1 MKFRV
6 KYKDVSR
13 NVSVEERDESSTT
26 LCRLEAAVS
35 EAFSGILKRSFYLS
49 LNKKDRLGEGNQTL
63 TDLGLVS
70 GDLLHVVSDDPEE
83 VKEQKQPSNQRST
96 NRPLGLTDTQV
107 QSTSSSHRNDHPSTS
122 RQSAVQNQNPYN
134 QPSCSTDDSQ
144 MEAENFQ
151 SEAVFPLDPVVV
163 SQCLSEPRLC
173 SECIQGSLPPLL
185 SELYSDLHCQSCEEA
200 LCLVLHVLM
209 LEAGYQ
215 PISSTLNSNPRT
227 QITSDTGCNP
237 QTRLESD
244 VCPTDSWRE
253 RAPAFYKLEYTHPTS
268 GSTVYTVTAVP
279 MGTSL
284 IVHGQVKIE
293 ENIEK
298 CQCQLKTKDFVQNVT
313 PEPNT
318 CYQNLPKLSRTFK
331 DSISL
336 PLLQKYREAMNLV
349 PLHGLLALSNELKL
363 KILGCLDVVSLLRM
377 SEVCKE
383 FRSLSN
389 DKYIWRRLFLSHFG
403 NRAHNDL
410 NQNWK
415 ELYKAEYR
423 NRKQQRKWWSQM
435 TTIVPPFI
443 PADPYSQRIP
453 PLAPFSPGMIGGDY
467 DLYPQ
472 FHGIPNPIFG
482 RRGGHVPEMRPR
494 FDPFGPGQNF
504 PPGPGGGFYD
514 RGSGGS
520 RFSRGSRSGMGGF
533 GGGPKFF

>member
-1 MKFRV
+1 MKFKV

-13 NVSVEERDESSTT
+13 NVSVEEKEEFNST
-26 LCRLEAAVS
+26 LCSLESAVS
-35 EAFSGILKRSFYLS
+35 EIFCDLVKSSFYLS
-49 LNKKDRLGEGNQTL
+49 LNKKDRLGAGNQTL
-63 TDLGLVS
+63 AGLGLVS
-70 GDLLHVVSDDPEE
+70 GDILHIVSDDPEE
-83 VKEQKQPSNQRST
+83 VQEQKQPSNQRST
-96 NRPLGLTDTQV
+96 NRPLGLTDTQT
-107 QSTSSSHRNDHPSTS
+107 SSSSHRNDPHSTS
-122 RQSAVQNQNPYN
+122 SQGVVHNQIDPN

-144 MEAENFQ
+144 MEAESFQ
-151 SEAVFPLDPVVV
+151 SEAAYPMDPVVV
-163 SQCLSEPRLC
+163 SKCLSEPRLC
-173 SECIQGSLPPLL
+173 SECLQGSVPPLL
-185 SELYSDLHCQSCEEA
+185 SELYSDLHCQYCEEA

-215 PISSTLNSNPRT
+215 SVSTKLESSNPT
-227 QITSDTGCNP
+227 QMESEMTSCDP
-237 QTRLESD
+237 QTLSESD
-244 VCPTDSWRE
+244 VCPSDLWRE

-298 CQCQLKTKDFVQNVT
+298 CQCQLKTKDFIQNIT

-331 DSISL
+331 DAISL
-336 PLLQKYREAMNLV
+336 PLLQKCREAMNLV
-349 PLHGLLALSNELKL
+349 PLYGLLALSNELKL

-403 NRAHNDL
+403 NRANNGL

-415 ELYKAEYR
+415 QLYKSEYR
-423 NRKQQRKWWSQM
+423 NRKQQRKWWRQM
-435 TTIVPPFI
+435 TTVVPPFI
-443 PADPYSQRIP
+443 PSDPYSQRIP

-482 RRGGHVPEMRPR
+482 RRGGHMPDMRPR

-514 RGSGGS
+514 RSSGGS
-520 RFSRGSRSGMGGF
+520 RISRGSRSGLGGL